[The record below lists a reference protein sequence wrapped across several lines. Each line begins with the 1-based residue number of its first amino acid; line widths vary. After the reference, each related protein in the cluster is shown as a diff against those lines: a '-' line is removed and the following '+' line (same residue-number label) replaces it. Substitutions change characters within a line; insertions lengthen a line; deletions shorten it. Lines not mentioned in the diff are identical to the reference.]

1 MKNLQ
6 IRNSTAEFLIFTK
19 QNKEKTIEVIVD
31 DESVWLS
38 QKLMAELFGT
48 TRNNITMH
56 LKEIF
61 NKELNEN
68 AVCKYFLH
76 TAEDGKN
83 YNTKYYNLDVIIA
96 VGFKVNSQRA
106 IDFRL
111 WAINV
116 LKQYSVKG
124 YVLDKERL
132 KNGSFL
138 DENYFDE
145 LLQEIREIRISER
158 NFYQKI
164 TDIYSTSLD
173 YNSKSPLTQEFFK
186 TVQNKMHYATHGNT
200 AAEVI
205 VERANHEKEHMG
217 LTNWKN
223 SSNGKIMVSDVVI
236 AKNYLT
242 KNELK
247 SLERIVT
254 MYLDYAEDQAE
265 RHIPMTMED
274 WKNRLDIFLQFNER
288 DILDNPGKVSHK
300 VAESFA
306 LSEFEKYRVVQDRLF
321 ESDFDKFLL
330 DMKKENCI
338 K

>member
-31 DESVWLS
+31 EESVWLS
-38 QKLMAELFGT
+38 QKLMAELFWT

-56 LKEIF
+56 LKDIYDS
-61 NKELNEN
+61 KELDEK
-68 AVCKYFLH
+68 ATSKDFLLVQK
-76 TAEDGKN
+76 EGQRDVKR
-83 YNTKYYNLDVIIA
+83 NTKYYSLDAIIA
-96 VGFKVNSQRA
+96 VGFKVNSGRA

-111 WAINV
+111 WAINI
-116 LKQYSVKG
+116 LKQYSVKW

-132 KNGSFL
+132 KNGAFL

-173 YNSKSPLTQEFFK
+173 YNSASPITQEFFK

-217 LTNWKN
+217 LTNWKK
-223 SSNGKIMVSDVVI
+223 SPKGKIMASDVII

-242 KNELK
+242 KDELK
-247 SLERIVT
+247 SLERIET

-265 RHIPMTMED
+265 RYIPMTMED
-274 WKNRLDIFLQFNER
+274 WKKRLDVFLQFNQREV
-288 DILDNPGKVSHK
+288 LDNPGKVSHK
-300 VAESFA
+300 AAESFA
-306 LSEFEKYRVVQDRLF
+306 LSGLWKIQSYSR
-321 ESDFDKFLL
+321 
-330 DMKKENCI
+330 
-338 K
+338 

>member
-173 YNSKSPLTQEFFK
+173 YNYKSPLTQEFFK

-223 SSNGKIMVSDVVI
+223 SPNGKIMVSDVVI

-330 DMKKENCI
+330 DMRKEECV